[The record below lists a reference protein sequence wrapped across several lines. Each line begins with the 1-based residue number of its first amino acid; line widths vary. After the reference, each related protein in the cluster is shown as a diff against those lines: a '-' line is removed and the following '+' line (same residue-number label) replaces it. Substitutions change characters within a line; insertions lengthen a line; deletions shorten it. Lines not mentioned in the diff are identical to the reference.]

1 MTPVDLREDT
11 KEVPRP
17 RRVPESTKAVPIRS
31 MKVVSIFEGGE
42 DQDIERPIVGT
53 YTWMDICGA
62 FEASGLSYTYARK
75 INQRHRASMNV
86 SFFTYVGQRVKWKD
100 QDLAGKITNVRRFTG
115 FSGVACWQVKIEVT
129 ATGKV
134 YETIWPDDD
143 VFIVK
148 VGLCLS

>member
-1 MTPVDLREDT
+1 
-11 KEVPRP
+11 
-17 RRVPESTKAVPIRS
+17 
-31 MKVVSIFEGGE
+31 
-42 DQDIERPIVGT
+42 
-53 YTWMDICGA
+53 
-62 FEASGLSYTYARK
+62 
-75 INQRHRASMNV
+75 MNF

-148 VGLCLS
+148 VGLYICRGRKRESFFFGDPLFHVQV